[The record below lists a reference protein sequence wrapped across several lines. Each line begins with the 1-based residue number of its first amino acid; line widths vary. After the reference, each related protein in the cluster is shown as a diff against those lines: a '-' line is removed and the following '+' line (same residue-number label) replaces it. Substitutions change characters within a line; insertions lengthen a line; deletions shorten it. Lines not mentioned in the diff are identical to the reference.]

1 MTHTEMTTADV
12 RRAVVQH
19 AARVGYPPLPASE
32 VEARFDQWLE
42 ITLGNSYNAGVR
54 AEHEERRPREMTA
67 EELDALPAGTIVMDR
82 GGEPWLCCSYDGS
95 CWEGLEA
102 VMTPRALIRLS
113 PLRVLYV
120 PEEAT
125 R

>member
-1 MTHTEMTTADV
+1 MTTTTADV
-12 RRAVVQH
+12 RRAFVQH
-19 AARVGYPPLPASE
+19 AARIAHPPVPA
-32 VEARFDQWLE
+32 ADAAALFDEWLAT
-42 ITLGNSYNAGVR
+42 ITR
-54 AEHEERRPREMTA
+54 PEPREMTA

-113 PLRVLYV
+113 PLRVIYV
-120 PEEAT
+120 PEGDA
-125 R
+125 

>member
-19 AARVGYPPLPASE
+19 AARVGYPPLPAAE
-32 VEARFDQWLE
+32 VEARFDRWLATITRPEARE
-42 ITLGNSYNAGVR
+42 I
-54 AEHEERRPREMTA
+54 TA
-67 EELDALPAGTIVMDR
+67 EELDALPHGSVVLD
-82 GGEPWLCCSYDGS
+82 SDGDA
-95 CWEGLEA
+95 W
-102 VMTPRALIRLS
+102 VRRLS
-113 PLRVLYV
+113 RWWYGPGLSMTSQKLERTYSDLSLRVLYV

>member
-1 MTHTEMTTADV
+1 MNSNEMTTADV
-12 RRAVVQH
+12 HRAVVQH
-19 AARVGYPPLPASE
+19 AARVGFPPLPASE
-32 VEARFDQWLE
+32 VEARFDRWLATIARPE
-42 ITLGNSYNAGVR
+42 
-54 AEHEERRPREMTA
+54 PREMTA
-67 EELDALPAGTIVMDR
+67 DELEALPAGTIVMDR
-82 GGEPWLCCSYDGS
+82 GGEPWLSCSYDGS